1 MVSIAVAIIQ
11 LQLAIGFGGQLELKP
26 TIKKADLGLSF

>member
-1 MVSIAVAIIQ
+1 MVSMALAVTQ
-11 LQLAIGFGGQLELKP
+11 LQRPIGFGGQLELKP

>member
-11 LQLAIGFGGQLELKP
+11 LQRPIGFGGQLELKP
-26 TIKKADLGLSF
+26 TIKKAVLGLPF